1 MSDVREGGWGAGSFL
16 GRRLLQPRLPLLPAR
31 LQLSRAALKQCFH
44 CQQPHPPT
52 CDPLQLPTGTD
63 NVPAPAAP
71 RRPRAGRPAVQ
82 QQGVPS
88 SNMLAEMFEAVMGA
102 IYLDGDL
109 DAVRRCYVQHFPLPA
124 DPLSLLQADGTG
136 GGTAGS
142 SWLSGVG
149 GAASADNP
157 WE

>member
-1 MSDVREGGWGAGSFL
+1 M
-16 GRRLLQPRLPLLPAR
+16 PL
-31 LQLSRAALKQCFH
+31 
-44 CQQPHPPT
+44 PPT
-52 CDPLQLPTGTD
+52 SHH
-63 NVPAPAAP
+63 
-71 RRPRAGRPAVQ
+71 RPCACRPAVQ

-109 DAVRRCYVQHFPLPA
+109 DSVRHCYVQHFPLPA

-149 GAASADNP
+149 GAAAADNP
-157 WE
+157 WEE